1 MIERRPFSTLAGIE
15 DGWLK
20 AKLHFAF
27 AGMGRPEHG
36 PLGALRVW
44 NDDEF
49 APSSGFPLHPHRNV
63 EIVTYVREGAI
74 THEDS
79 LGNKGRTAAGD
90 VQVMSAGS
98 GIRHSEFNA
107 ELTTTRL
114 FQIWLEPR
122 NQGGEPRWNS
132 RRFPR
137 ADRSGRLVTLASGD
151 SADTDALFIN
161 TDAQV
166 LGATMQAGE
175 TIVHDL
181 AGGRCAYLVSTTG
194 YVDLHGLHLAPRDGA
209 VITGEPQLAI
219 TAIDDTEIVL
229 VEVALKSAA
238 SCC

>member
-1 MIERRPFSTLAGIE
+1 MIEHRPFASLAGTE
-15 DGWLK
+15 GGWLK

-27 AGMGRPEHG
+27 GGMGRPEHG

-49 APSSGFPLHPHRNV
+49 APSSGFPLHPHKNV
-63 EIVTYVREGAI
+63 EIVTYVRDGAI

-90 VQVMSAGS
+90 VQVMSAGT

-107 ELTTTRL
+107 ETTPTRL

-122 NQGGEPRWNS
+122 TQGGEPRWNS

-151 SADTDALFIN
+151 STDTDALFIN
-161 TDAQV
+161 SDARV
-166 LGATMQAGE
+166 LGATMLAGE
-175 TIVHDL
+175 TVVQDL
-181 AGGRCAYLVSTTG
+181 SGGKRAYLVTTAG
-194 YVDLHGLHLAPRDGA
+194 QVDLHGLRLVPRDGA
-209 VITGEPQLAI
+209 VVTGEPQLTI
-219 TAIDDTEIVL
+219 TAIEDTEIVL
-229 VEVALKSAA
+229 VEVI
-238 SCC
+238 

>member
-1 MIERRPFSTLAGIE
+1 MIEHRPFSTLAGIE

-49 APSSGFPLHPHRNV
+49 APSSGFALHPHRNV

-151 SADTDALFIN
+151 TADTDALYIN
-161 TDAQV
+161 SDARL
-166 LGATMQAGE
+166 LGASLQVGE
-175 TIVHDL
+175 TIVQL
-181 AGGRCAYLVSTTG
+181 LPEGRRAYLVSAAG
-194 YVDLHGLHLAPRDGA
+194 HIDLNSLHLAPRDG
-209 VITGEPQLAI
+209 VVVTEESQLTI
-219 TAIDDTEIVL
+219 TAIEDTEIVL
-229 VEVALKSAA
+229 VEVA
-238 SCC
+238 

>member
-1 MIERRPFSTLAGIE
+1 MIEHRPFATLGGTE
-15 DGWLK
+15 GSWLK

-27 AGMGRPEHG
+27 GGIGRPEHC
-36 PLGALRVW
+36 PLGALHVW

-49 APSSGFPLHPHRNV
+49 VPSPGFPLHTHRNV

-90 VQVMSAGS
+90 VQVMSAGT

-107 ELTTTRL
+107 EPTATRL

-122 NQGGEPRWNS
+122 IQGGEPRWNS
-132 RRFPR
+132 RSFPR
-137 ADRSGRLVTLASGD
+137 ADRSGRLVALASGD

-161 TDAQV
+161 SDARV
-166 LGATMQAGE
+166 LGATMQTGE

-181 AGGRCAYLVSTTG
+181 SQGRRAYLVSTTG
-194 YVDLHGLHLAPRDGA
+194 QVDLRGLRLAPRDGA
-209 VITGEPQLAI
+209 VITGESQLTI
-219 TAIDDTEIVL
+219 TAIDDTEVLL
-229 VEVALKSAA
+229 VEVI
-238 SCC
+238 